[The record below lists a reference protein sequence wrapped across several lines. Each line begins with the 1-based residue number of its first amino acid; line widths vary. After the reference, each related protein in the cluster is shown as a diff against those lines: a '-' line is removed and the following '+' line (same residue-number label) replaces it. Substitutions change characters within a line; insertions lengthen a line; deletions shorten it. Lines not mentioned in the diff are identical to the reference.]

1 MSCKPPIL
9 CNDESRLV
17 ALKPFAAPHNG
28 IQAVEIVHKDPPDP
42 LVQRLLAVYFYGSIP
57 AGLDNTHL
65 DRLSLTGGV
74 RISGNSIRFQDATV
88 AAGYLQLTVDRAGD
102 FSDYILTIDHPDL
115 DPLYSCRRFNFKV
128 ECPNPFDCQRPGRPP
143 PPLPPD
149 PLIDYQ
155 SKDYQSFRRA
165 LLDFLPTRVPGFT
178 ESSEADLAITL
189 AELFA
194 YAGDQLSYL
203 QDSVS
208 NEAYLQTV
216 RQRVSAK
223 RHARLMDYRMHDG
236 LAARAVLQFQVNPSA
251 NILQGLGVTTQDTIP
266 GRRIYFETDEA
277 AQCFRE
283 HNEITPYTWLDTIC
297 CLPVGS
303 TSTDL
308 TGGLPNLAAGQMLLF
323 EEVLAEVLGPDG
335 NPVVDSNG
343 APVLVQDAA
352 DPKRRQIVRLTNVK
366 IIQDP
371 AVQPGPQSVTRV
383 TWAAVDALIFD
394 FCLQS
399 DATGHPAT
407 VARGNL
413 VRASHGQSVINE
425 RVDPS
430 DPTLSQGPL
439 TWLDPP
445 QNGPLTFL
453 YPPDAPDPKSGVSTV
468 RLTIDGNPWTERE
481 SLLDST
487 EDSPDFVVDTDNDGR
502 GILRFGDGQLGKAVP
517 NNALI
522 LASYRIGNG
531 AAGNVGAEALT
542 KLAVPLAGVDTVR
555 NPLPAVGGIDPEPIV
570 DVQRDATQEFS
581 AVQYRAVTAADYA
594 KAAAGVTG
602 IYAAAAIFRWTGS
615 WLTVFVAVDPVGR
628 EDLPDTTRQAVVA
641 RLDSYR
647 QAGYDLEVQPPLYVP
662 LRIELE
668 VCVLSD
674 HFQADVEEAVL
685 DVLSSGIRLDGSS
698 GFFHPNQF
706 TFWQNLYLSRLYA
719 AVQGVE
725 GVRAVHA
732 KIFKRLNQP
741 DYGELATGILKV
753 GLFEIVRLDND
764 PSLPDNG
771 ILTLDM
777 EGGK

>member
-28 IQAVEIVHKDPPDP
+28 IQTVEIVHKDPPDP
-42 LVQRLLAVYFYGSIP
+42 LVQRVLAVYFYGAIP
-57 AGLDNTHL
+57 SGLDNAHL
-65 DRLSLTGGV
+65 DRFSLAGGV
-74 RISGNSIRFQDATV
+74 RIPGSSIRFQDATTV
-88 AAGYLQLTVDRAGD
+88 AGYLQLTVDRSGD
-102 FSDYILTIDHPDL
+102 FSDYILTIEHPDL

-128 ECPNPFDCQRPGRPP
+128 ECPNPFDCQRPAGPP
-143 PPLPPD
+143 ARLPTDPP
-149 PLIDYQ
+149 IDYQ

-165 LLDFLPTRVPGFT
+165 LLDFLPTRVPSFT
-178 ESSEADLAITL
+178 ESSEADLAITV

-194 YAGDQLSYL
+194 YAGDQLSYF

-208 NEAYLQTV
+208 NEAYLPTV

-223 RHARLMDYRMHDG
+223 RHARLMDYHMHDG
-236 LAARAVLQFQVNPSA
+236 LAARAVLQFQVNSTVKIP
-251 NILQGLGVTTQDTIP
+251 QGLGISTGDSIP

-277 AQCFRE
+277 AQCLQE
-283 HNEITPYTWLDTIC
+283 QNEIAPYTWLNTVC
-297 CLPVGS
+297 CLPAGS
-303 TSTDL
+303 ISVDL
-308 TGGLPNLAAGQMLLF
+308 TGNLSSLAAGQMLLF
-323 EEVLAEVLGPDG
+323 EEVLAEVLEPDG
-335 NPVVDSNG
+335 KPLLDSNG

-352 DPKRRQIVRLTNVK
+352 DPKRRQIVRLTNVQ
-366 IIQDP
+366 IMQDP
-371 AVQPGPQSVTRV
+371 AVLPGPQSVTRV
-383 TWAAVDALIFD
+383 TWDAVDALTVD

-399 DATGHPAT
+399 DGTGHPAT

-413 VRASHGQSVINE
+413 VRASHGQSITNE
-425 RVDPS
+425 HVDPS

-445 QNGPLTFL
+445 WNGPLSFL
-453 YPPDAPDPKSGVSTV
+453 YPPDVPDPNNGVSTV
-468 RLTIDGNPWTERE
+468 RLTINGDPWTEKE

-502 GILRFGDGQLGKAVP
+502 GILRFGNGELGKALP
-517 NNALI
+517 NNAVI
-522 LASYRIGNG
+522 VASYRIGNG
-531 AAGNVGAEALT
+531 AAGNVGAEALSQ
-542 KLAVPLAGVDTVR
+542 LATPLAGVSTVR
-555 NPLPAVGGIDPEPIV
+555 NPLPATGGIDPEPIA
-570 DVQRDATQEFS
+570 DVQRDAPQEFS

-594 KAAAGVTG
+594 KAAAGVSG
-602 IYAAAAIFRWTGS
+602 IFAAAAIFRWTGS
-615 WLTVFVAVDPVGR
+615 WLTVFVAVEPVGR
-628 EDLPDTTRQAVVA
+628 EDLPDTVRQAVLT
-641 RLDSYR
+641 RLESYR

-662 LRIELE
+662 LSIELE

-685 DVLSSGIRLDGSS
+685 DVLSSGVRLNGSL

-719 AVQGVE
+719 AVQAVE

-732 KIFKRLNQP
+732 KVFKRLNQP
-741 DYGELATGILKV
+741 DYGELAVGVIKV

>member
-1 MSCKPPIL
+1 MSCKPPIQ

-17 ALKPFAAPHNG
+17 ALKPFAAPHNA
-28 IQAVEIVHKDPPDP
+28 IQAVEIIHKDPPDP
-42 LVQRLLAVYFYGSIP
+42 LVQRLIAVYFYGNIP
-57 AGLDNTHL
+57 AGLDNAHL
-65 DRLSLTGGV
+65 NRFSLSGGV
-74 RISGNSIRFQDATV
+74 RIPGNSIRFQDATA
-88 AAGYLQLTVDRAGD
+88 AAGYLQLMVDRAGD
-102 FSDYILTIDHPDL
+102 FSDYILTINHPDL
-115 DPLYSCRRFNFKV
+115 DPLYSCCRFNFKV
-128 ECPNPFDCQRPGRPP
+128 ECPNPFDCQRPAGPP

-149 PLIDYQ
+149 PPIDYQ

-165 LLDFLPTRVPGFT
+165 LLDFLPTYVPSFT

-223 RHARLMDYRMHDG
+223 RHARLMDYHMHDG

-251 NILQGLGVTTQDTIP
+251 NIPLGLGVTTQDAIP

-277 AQCFRE
+277 AHCFRE
-283 HNEITPYTWLDTIC
+283 HNEIAPYTWLDKMC

-303 TSTDL
+303 TSADL

-323 EEVLAEVLGPDG
+323 EEVLAEVLGPNG
-335 NPVVDSNG
+335 NPVLDSNG
-343 APVLVQDAA
+343 APVLVEDAA

-383 TWAAVDALIFD
+383 TWDAVDALRFD

-399 DATGHPAT
+399 DSTGRPAT
-407 VARGNL
+407 MARGNL
-413 VRASHGQSVINE
+413 VRASHGQSITNE
-425 RVDPS
+425 QVDSS

-445 QNGPLTFL
+445 RNGPLTFL
-453 YPPDAPDPKSGVSTV
+453 YPPDVPDPKSGVSSV
-468 RLTIDGNPWTERE
+468 RLTIDGAPWIEKE
-481 SLLDST
+481 SLLDSH
-487 EDSPDFVVDTDNDGR
+487 EDSPDFVVDTDNEGR
-502 GILRFGDGQLGKAVP
+502 GVLRFGDGELGKALP
-517 NNALI
+517 NNAVI

-531 AAGNVGAEALT
+531 AVGNVGAEALT
-542 KLAVPLAGVDTVR
+542 RLTPPLAGVGSVR
-555 NPLPAVGGIDPEPIV
+555 NPLPAVGGIDAEPIV
-570 DVQRDATQEFS
+570 EVQRDAPQEFS
-581 AVQYRAVTAADYA
+581 AVHYRAVTAADYA
-594 KAAAGVTG
+594 KAAAGVAG
-602 IYAAAAIFRWTGS
+602 VFAAAAIFRWTGS
-615 WLTVFVAVDPVGR
+615 WLTVFVAVDPIGR
-628 EDLPDTTRQAVVA
+628 EDLTDAIRQGVVA
-641 RLDSYR
+641 RSESYR
-647 QAGYDLEVQPPLYVP
+647 QAGYDLEIQPPLYVP
-662 LRIELE
+662 LQIELE

-685 DVLSSGIRLDGSS
+685 DVLSSGMRRDGSP

-706 TFWQNLYLSRLYA
+706 TFWQNVYLSRLYA
-719 AVQGVE
+719 VVQGVE

-732 KIFKRLNQP
+732 KVFKRLNQP
-741 DYGELATGILKV
+741 DYGELAAGVLKV

-771 ILTLDM
+771 ILALDM